1 MELTCAF
8 LQGNHRIVNG
18 VSVIGR
24 NTTDE
29 VWMFS
34 PSTQLDRDGN
44 WVECNNSRF
53 VWLPSAN
60 GLEGEKRLHC
70 TICMPLDDGEALK
83 DLYAAVEAF
92 MPDNAIA
99 CLATMASCI
108 MRAAYEQIITRC
120 GHVGVPFL
128 FGEPGS
134 CKTEAIL
141 CGLALFGAYDTHLL
155 NSQTTASYLFGALKR
170 TTIPIAVDDI
180 NEKTQDIWEE
190 LITDAYNNTAG
201 GTRSYIVES
210 FSTIPILSANWRF
223 PSGKGRA
230 FTRCISI
237 PFIEHKDEPNAPQL
251 YSNLKECRIKASAS
265 AGVFIRLST
274 GFTTNDAQMLLRGDL
289 FTNTAALYQNAHV
302 RFKTMMTIFM
312 YFFLKVY
319 IDCQWLFYPCIYCT
333 LFFLQLADLCEVAED
348 TCWDFV
354 SSQMVPLAMEGSPN
368 SNSQLS
374 NPGEVVDSF
383 ISVLAQNVA
392 DIPRNE
398 VCM

>member
-1 MELTCAF
+1 MSELSNLKQFSAHINLVFPGGALFLVCNDVEFKRLFMELTCAF

-24 NTTDE
+24 NTTQDGDE

-99 CLATMASCI
+99 WLATMASCI
-108 MRAAYEQIITRC
+108 MGAAYEQIITRC

-141 CGLALFGAYDTHLL
+141 CGLALFGAHDTHLL

-190 LITDAYNNTAG
+190 LIIDAYNNTAR
-201 GTRSYIVES
+201 GTRSYSVES

-289 FTNTAALYQNAHV
+289 FTNTSALYQNAHA

-319 IDCQWLFYPCIYCT
+319 IDCQ
-333 LFFLQLADLCEVAED
+333 
-348 TCWDFV
+348 
-354 SSQMVPLAMEGSPN
+354 
-368 SNSQLS
+368 
-374 NPGEVVDSF
+374 
-383 ISVLAQNVA
+383 
-392 DIPRNE
+392 
-398 VCM
+398 